1 MAEPPCTGLRFSVLG
16 PLSAAA
22 PETTGMIAL
31 PLGPYKQ
38 RLLLGMLLCRTRT
51 PVSLDLLT
59 ETLWDGEP
67 PRTARKNI
75 QVYVS
80 ALRRLL
86 DSVGAGDRLVHQPG
100 GYQLRV
106 GEQELDSLRFQR
118 LVRTARESARQ
129 GADAPASRM
138 LREALALRRG
148 PALHELHRSPALRS
162 EAQLL
167 DARHL
172 QAYEDWAEAELRLG
186 RPHEVAETVGEL
198 AEKHP
203 ERERLRAA
211 QMNALFSQG
220 RQTEALAVYES
231 VRQLLA
237 AEYGLPPSPALEAL
251 YRSML
256 SGGRGRSRGGPLAQT
271 AIGPEPAAGRGLGTL
286 LPPDLPDFTGRH
298 QQLDSLIG
306 QLTGG
311 DNALCHT
318 GASGAEAVDHGAG
331 LPSAGS
337 APHGEDRP
345 PAPDPADTTGA
356 GRRLIVLSG
365 PVGTGKT
372 ALAVHAAHRLARRFP
387 DGRVLIAMR
396 DAAGRPRPVESVLAE
411 LCELAGLTDAPGAA
425 GTAGTTGAQDPG
437 RCAAAWR
444 TWLARRRVLLVLDGC
459 ADESR
464 VRPLVPDSGASIVLV
479 TARSP
484 LAGLTSADRLELKAF
499 DAADSLRLLGRI
511 VGPARLD
518 VGREAAERIVV
529 AIGMLPLAVR
539 VCGLKLAV
547 RRNLSLEE
555 YARRLADSAVAL
567 DELVAGDM
575 DVRPRLACG
584 WRDLSPADR
593 SALRLLADL
602 PEGPFTLAR
611 AAVGLAQG
619 QHEARRRLESL
630 LDAGVVL
637 APADEVTAHAALY
650 ELPRLVRLFVREQ
663 TVRELTSPPRA
674 TA

>member
-31 PLGPYKQ
+31 PLGPLKQ
-38 RLLLGMLLCRTRT
+38 RLLLAMLLCRTRT

-106 GEQELDSLRFQR
+106 GEEELDSLRFQR
-118 LVRTARESARQ
+118 LVRAARESARQ

-148 PALHELHRSPALRS
+148 PALHELHRSPALRA

-186 RPHEVAETVGEL
+186 RPHEVAETIGEL

-220 RQTEALAVYES
+220 RQSEALAVHES

-237 AEYGLPPSPALEAL
+237 AEYGLQPSPALEAL

-271 AIGPEPAAGRGLGTL
+271 ATGPEPAAGRGLGTL
-286 LPPDLPDFTGRH
+286 LPPDLPDFTGRRE
-298 QQLDSLIG
+298 QLEALIS
-306 QLTGG
+306 QLTGDEDAPCPADAAG
-311 DNALCHT
+311 T
-318 GASGAEAVDHGAG
+318 EAADHGTG

-337 APHGEDRP
+337 APHGQARP
-345 PAPDPADTTGA
+345 PAPDPTDTIGA

-396 DAAGRPRPVESVLAE
+396 DAAGRPRPLESVLAE
-411 LCELAGLTDAPGAA
+411 LRELAGLTDAPGAP
-425 GTAGTTGAQDPG
+425 GTAGAQDPG

-464 VRPLVPDSGASIVLV
+464 VRPLVPDSGASTVLV

-484 LAGLTSADRLELKAF
+484 LAGLTSAERLELTAF

-555 YARRLADSAVAL
+555 YARRLADSTVVL

-575 DVRPRLACG
+575 DVRPWLACG
-584 WRDLSPADR
+584 WRDLCPADR

-611 AAVGLAQG
+611 AAVRLTQG

-630 LDAGVVL
+630 LDAGAVL
-637 APADEVTAHAALY
+637 APADEVTAHTALY

-663 TVRELTSPPRA
+663 TVRELTSAPRA